1 MKRRKKEA
9 SRAKART
16 RAVEASSSRTPRRPP
31 KERVLGPL
39 RDEHDPHSGSTGFG
53 ERVDECA

>member
-16 RAVEASSSRTPRRPP
+16 RAAEASSSRTPRTIQ
-31 KERVLGPL
+31 VI
-39 RDEHDPHSGSTGFG
+39 F
-53 ERVDECA
+53 

>member
-16 RAVEASSSRTPRRPP
+16 RAAEASSNRTPRRPP
-31 KERVLGPL
+31 KELVLGPL
-39 RDEHDPHSGSTGFG
+39 RDEHDPHDSPTGFG
-53 ERVDECA
+53 DRVEECA